1 MDMAIPDAVKIVVES
16 SLVSFIEQRVPP
28 HVRDKVRLS
37 YRFRGNFVTLYEDR
51 PYFRKPGE
59 WVKIPIAQFRF
70 DPEQRDW
77 TLYYRDRNSRWHKY
91 FDLGPNDDF
100 EVLLEEVNE
109 DPTGIFWG

>member
-1 MDMAIPDAVKIVVES
+1 MAIPDEIKVVVEL

-51 PYFRKPGE
+51 PAFRKPSE
-59 WVKIPIAQFRF
+59 WVKIPVAQFRF
-70 DPEQRDW
+70 DPERSDW
-77 TLYYRDRNSRWHKY
+77 TLYCADRNSKWHEY
-91 FDLGPNDDF
+91 LDLESNHDFD
-100 EVLLEEVNE
+100 VLLEEVNE